1 MKINIGKN
9 WTTLD
14 NISDNFRIYSGVVI
28 RMYDVG
34 LNVKNAEEDYYDYIV
49 SEIYGDTDY
58 FQLVCISS
66 GEGGNIG
73 CILKRHEGDSYVLG
87 RELKRM
93 LADSKNNVFVN
104 LSPKIKVD

>member
-1 MKINIGKN
+1 MKRNPGRN
-9 WTTLD
+9 WSTLD
-14 NISDNFRIYSGVVI
+14 NISDNFRIHSGVII

-34 LNVKNAEEDYYDYIV
+34 LNVKNAEEDFYDYII
-49 SEIYGDTDY
+49 SEIYGEAEF

-73 CILKRHEGDSYVLG
+73 CILKRHEGDRYVLG

-93 LADSKNNVFVN
+93 LADSKNNVFIN
-104 LSPKIKVD
+104 MAAKIKIE